1 MCERLTITIQCYQL
15 ISIPF
20 IMHHRHGCVLKVL
33 HWVSSSQSWED
44 ELTIMMYVHVHYI
57 ICTAVDK
64 ASSPPS
70 SCRSFAPQTQ
80 VSPYKPFP
88 GLSDNDLTPTLLVS
102 SLMTLKINPL
112 QSCPAHVIVVKMISN
127 YPKKL
132 RKKKTWG
139 TLNLLIFT
147 SHKPEIPDQA
157 CMLQSKVSV
166 WHNWRENNN
175 RVWLR
180 VSVTAQCAPVG
191 AELWNRENNAVQ
203 KTEI

>member
-112 QSCPAHVIVVKMISN
+112 QSCPAHVIVVKMIDQGMWKCKRRGCSSAEILDFYVELGALVFWN
-127 YPKKL
+127 CVITEHKL
-132 RKKKTWG
+132 IGSQGPLQNKAANNKSAMLR
-139 TLNLLIFT
+139 LLVIMT
-147 SHKPEIPDQA
+147 
-157 CMLQSKVSV
+157 
-166 WHNWRENNN
+166 ENTFI
-175 RVWLR
+175 LI
-180 VSVTAQCAPVG
+180 T
-191 AELWNRENNAVQ
+191 
-203 KTEI
+203 